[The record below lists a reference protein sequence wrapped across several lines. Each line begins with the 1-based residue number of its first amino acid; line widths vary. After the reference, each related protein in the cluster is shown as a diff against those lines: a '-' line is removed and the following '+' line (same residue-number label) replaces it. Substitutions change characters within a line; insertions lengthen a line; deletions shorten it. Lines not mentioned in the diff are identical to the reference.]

1 MTEVPT
7 RAQSRTILRKPTFR
21 EVEERFF
28 PGKSAASQK
37 NKLVKSQS
45 LDSDCR
51 GSGLSLQEVQQ
62 GSRTLSPGMQ
72 NINNRPQTPK
82 FGGDVSTAGTKQAQ
96 GTQPTGSRQ
105 GRWLGR
111 RAREVFLDKGAL
123 EEKPEDER
131 QSRPRAATAE
141 VVTSPVGNPPP
152 GTNTKPRQL
161 MKKLFQR

>member
-62 GSRTLSPGMQ
+62 GSRTLSPGMA

-82 FGGDVSTAGTKQAQ
+82 FGGDVSTGITKQAQ

-141 VVTSPVGNPPP
+141 VVTSPVGNNP

>member
-1 MTEVPT
+1 MVEVPT

-82 FGGDVSTAGTKQAQ
+82 FGGDVSTGGTKGQ
-96 GTQPTGSRQ
+96 GAQPTGRQ

-141 VVTSPVGNPPP
+141 VVTSPVGNPP
-152 GTNTKPRQL
+152 GANTKPRQL

>member
-82 FGGDVSTAGTKQAQ
+82 FGGDVSTAGTKQA
-96 GTQPTGSRQ
+96 TQPTGRQ

-141 VVTSPVGNPPP
+141 VVTSPVGIPP